1 MKTKGIVGAVAVL
14 SLSVLTACA
23 PVVRLEAAPEA
34 NSPNCANMIVRLPD
48 DFAGQERRR
57 VNSQATAAWG
67 NPVVIIARCGLPRPA
82 PSTLPCVTVDGV
94 DWLVDDTDRPTY
106 RLLSY
111 GLDPATEVIVDSSV
125 VSGTTVLQDLAGPV
139 ASQSAPVAEC
149 LDAADVFG

>member
-1 MKTKGIVGAVAVL
+1 MGAVVL
-14 SLSVLTACA
+14 LALGVVTACA

-34 NSPNCANMIVRLPD
+34 NNPSCANMVVRLPD
-48 DFAGQERRR
+48 TIAGQERRN
-57 VNSQATAAWG
+57 VNSQSTAAWG

-94 DWLVDDTDRPTY
+94 DWLVDDSDRPNY

-125 VSGTTVLQDLAGPV
+125 VSGTAALQDLAGPV
-139 ASQSAPVAEC
+139 ASQSAPVAQC
-149 LDAADVFG
+149 VDATDVFG